1 MISGA
6 GELSEL
12 SHQYVH
18 HMGEMDQD
26 EGAMKSQTS

>member
-6 GELSEL
+6 GEFSEL
-12 SHQYVH
+12 SHQDVRRIE
-18 HMGEMDQD
+18 EMDQD